1 MANTLPPDVAA
12 WFRNA
17 VGPEW
22 TIRQIATLVASSATV
37 LSIELDRDSSAGTN
51 RGPKECPDRER
62 DRGS

>member
-1 MANTLPPDVAA
+1 
-12 WFRNA
+12 
-17 VGPEW
+17 
-22 TIRQIATLVASSATV
+22 LVASSATV